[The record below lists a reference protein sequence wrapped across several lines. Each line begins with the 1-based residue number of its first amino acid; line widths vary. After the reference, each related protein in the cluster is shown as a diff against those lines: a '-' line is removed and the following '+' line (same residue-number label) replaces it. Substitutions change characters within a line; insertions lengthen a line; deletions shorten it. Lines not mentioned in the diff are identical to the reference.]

1 MGAESRLLVDVE
13 GHIGAGNRILW
24 GWEAGEIRD
33 RNTKA
38 CDTGSDLAPV
48 DARVRLNAGVGITCR
63 IKPVFVIP
71 PGILEGEGV
80 CAVFAIQKNRP
91 APVLEIWITVL
102 CYFILI
108 LQRGI
113 LYGQALAHIDEVLRG
128 EHTRQANERTRSIIR
143 YGLR

>member
-13 GHIGAGNRILW
+13 GHIGAGNRIPW
-24 GWEAGEIRD
+24 KAGETRD
-33 RNTKA
+33 RKIKA
-38 CDTGSDLAPV
+38 CDTGIELGPV
-48 DARVRLNAGVGITCR
+48 DARVRLNAGVGINCR

-128 EHTRQANERTRSIIR
+128 EHTRQANGRTRSIIR